1 MDVRILKEL
10 ASSVP
15 GGSEHLL
22 PVQCDLREKTEIMR
36 MFDVI
41 KDHWGGVDVCIN
53 NAGLAL
59 GPSIIEGDSEEWE
72 NMWQVPFSK
81 LTNIQFYNY
90 LHDKNDYWSGSSVTE
105 SRGYHT
111 GERQMK

>member
-1 MDVRILKEL
+1 MNRFSDLVFDLATCTMHVRILKGF

-15 GGSEHLL
+15 GGSEQVL
-22 PVQCDLREKTEIMR
+22 PVQCDLRNKSEILR

-41 KDHWGGVDVCIN
+41 KGHWGGVDVCIN

-72 NMWQVPFSK
+72 NMWQVRFCISR
-81 LTNIQFYNY
+81 NIQTYN
-90 LHDKNDYWSGSSVTE
+90 
-105 SRGYHT
+105 
-111 GERQMK
+111 